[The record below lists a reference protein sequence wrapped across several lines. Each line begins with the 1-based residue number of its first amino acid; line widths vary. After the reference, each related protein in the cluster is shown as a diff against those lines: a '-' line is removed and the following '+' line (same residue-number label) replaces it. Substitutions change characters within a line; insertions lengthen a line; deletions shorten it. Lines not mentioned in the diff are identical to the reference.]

1 AHTGARFWLGTLR
14 SGPMPPLAPFD
25 SGSLTVS
32 NRFLHFTGGS
42 EAFAPP
48 LDNLV
53 EVDVYADAARGVAL
67 GRQSLGFY
75 PGGAPRTV
83 AFYMNWAQE
92 ARSQLA

>member
-1 AHTGARFWLGTLR
+1 
-14 SGPMPPLAPFD
+14 
-25 SGSLTVS
+25 VS

-42 EAFAPP
+42 EAFATP

-53 EVDVYADAARGVAL
+53 EVDVYADAVGVVAL
-67 GRQSLGFY
+67 GRESMDFY
-75 PGGAPRTV
+75 RVAAPRQV